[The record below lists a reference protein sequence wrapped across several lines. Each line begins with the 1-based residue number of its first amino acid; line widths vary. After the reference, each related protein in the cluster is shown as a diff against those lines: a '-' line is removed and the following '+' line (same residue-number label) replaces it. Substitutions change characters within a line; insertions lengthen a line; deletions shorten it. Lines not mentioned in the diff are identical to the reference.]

1 MDRVRLIGQTCG
13 NAGTQSWE
21 SKVGI
26 YYDSS
31 TAILLVILQ
40 FFYFIR
46 RKYKNIQV
54 IPAVCRRGG
63 MTTHVTRF
71 VRIKRLQLL
80 RIMNYNRIRNRNGET
95 VYMNKK
101 IIRNILII
109 TFLAVIIAI
118 TACIFINRYRKAEI
132 NKQSFSEMHIPSLS
146 DMPKDNIN
154 DVLQS
159 LYVENNEVCGFAD
172 KSYKSIDLYTADSI
186 VKLAGALPKYDIGLL
201 KNNFLFLSA
210 TDVTKL
216 DLLNLLYYVDLCGQM
231 DIDLDYDMVNNEL
244 CKYYDKNQCLFFLDS
259 ESDSAHIKLV
269 ITALVKK
276 TMKNNLDEKTFE
288 LEKGIVQVYDN
299 YEFLTGNSSSLYN
312 SGGDILH
319 CISVFGMNE
328 TADMSELAEWFE
340 YWKKTYEDMSI
351 DTSTDALMYSE
362 FLNIAVIFDE
372 KYSREKLDNYYNA
385 LDEQK
390 VEEIQDLHIIFN
402 IMDNMDSAD
411 NEKVNGL
418 IINRINNALSSESP
432 VTLETDLKST
442 VYGVLLSQYTG
453 FSYDEDKI
461 KAYINSIYDRDTSGE
476 NVYERSSNLYYVIIL
491 EQLVN
496 NYEVD
501 YGIKHIQ
508 KQIDDMLS
516 EMDYST
522 ESLGSDIISTR
533 RLVEI
538 VSDLRIFDADIKLT
552 QKQINKIKKGIKA
565 ALQQEGLKNSVLIND
580 MYIIDR
586 ILSLNLVSDEALSE
600 VYNSLTVDGGSRST
614 AETDAE
620 PDITSTYQFFS
631 SLEMMNN
638 YENIEEQ
645 RKFIS
650 THEIKDGLYVN
661 EINDS
666 QMELSVIAYGNSIKY
681 VQTGGTSGD
690 KVVPHMQK
698 N

>member
-1 MDRVRLIGQTCG
+1 
-13 NAGTQSWE
+13 
-21 SKVGI
+21 
-26 YYDSS
+26 
-31 TAILLVILQ
+31 
-40 FFYFIR
+40 
-46 RKYKNIQV
+46 
-54 IPAVCRRGG
+54 
-63 MTTHVTRF
+63 
-71 VRIKRLQLL
+71 
-80 RIMNYNRIRNRNGET
+80 
-95 VYMNKK
+95 MNKK

-109 TFLAVIIAI
+109 TFLVIIIAI
-118 TACIFINRYRKAEI
+118 TACIFISRYRNSEI

-146 DMPKDNIN
+146 DLPKDNIN

-159 LYVENNEVCGFAD
+159 LYIENSEVCGFAD

-186 VKLAGALPKYDIGLL
+186 VKLAGVLPEYDIGLL
-201 KNNFLFLSA
+201 KDDFLFLSA

-216 DLLNLLYYVDLCGQM
+216 DLLNLLYYVDMCGLM

-244 CKYYDKNQCLFFLDS
+244 CKYYDKNQCLFFLDG
-259 ESDSAHIKLV
+259 ENDSTHIKLV

-276 TMKNNLDEKTFE
+276 SMKNNLDKIRFE
-288 LEKGIVQVYDN
+288 LEKGIAEAYDN

-328 TADMSELAEWFE
+328 TADMSELSEWFE
-340 YWKKTYEDMSI
+340 YWRKTYEDMVI

-372 KYSREKLDNYYNA
+372 KYSCEKLDNYYNS

-402 IMDNMDSAD
+402 IMDNMNNAD

-418 IINRINNALSSESP
+418 IINRINNTLSSESP

-453 FSYDEDKI
+453 FSYDKDKI
-461 KAYINSIYDRDTSGE
+461 KTYINSIYDRDASGE

-496 NYEVD
+496 NYETD
-501 YGIKHIQ
+501 YRIKYIQ
-508 KQIDDMLS
+508 KQIDDMLD
-516 EMDYST
+516 EMEYSA

-552 QKQINKIKKGIKA
+552 QKQTAKIKKGVKA
-565 ALQQEGLKNSVLIND
+565 ALKQEELKNSVLIND
-580 MYIIDR
+580 MYVMDR
-586 ILSLNLVSDEALSE
+586 ILSLNLVSDEMLSE
-600 VYNSLTVDGGSRST
+600 VYASLTNDGGSRS
-614 AETDAE
+614 AAGAGIE

-650 THEIKDGLYVN
+650 TLEIKDGLYVN
-661 EINDS
+661 EKNDS
-666 QMELSVIAYGNSIKY
+666 QMKLYVIAYGNSINY
-681 VQTGGTSGD
+681 VQTGGDSGD
-690 KVVPHMQK
+690 KVVPYMQK
-698 N
+698 D